1 MQEITAHELSSG
13 CDFNSLYKLR
23 SVKYYTDKKKHTHS
37 CYVEHMGGGG
47 GGGGL
52 QQLSNSSYAFIAGH
66 RTVGLCFMGLSNFI
80 KVCEE
85 HVASKLYLASLL
97 VIEAEYPACNYEIN
111 IIYSLA
117 IIIYTSRYPVGISTE
132 FCFRWPKKSSRW
144 EGEGDKGGK
153 GKKNWGKKLKEK
165 KGRNGKGE
173 KKRQPWRIEPSSR
186 VSISRSRVQCLT
198 RRLL

>member
-1 MQEITAHELSSG
+1 M
-13 CDFNSLYKLR
+13 
-23 SVKYYTDKKKHTHS
+23 
-37 CYVEHMGGGG
+37 
-47 GGGGL
+47 

-153 GKKNWGKKLKEK
+153 GKKT
-165 KGRNGKGE
+165 GE
-173 KKRQPWRIEPSSR
+173 KTEGEKRKKWKGRQPWRIEPSSR